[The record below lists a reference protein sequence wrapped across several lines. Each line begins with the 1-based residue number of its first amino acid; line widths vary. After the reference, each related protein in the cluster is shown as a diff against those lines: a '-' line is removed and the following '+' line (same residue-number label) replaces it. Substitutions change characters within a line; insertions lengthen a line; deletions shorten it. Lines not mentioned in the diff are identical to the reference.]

1 MRPPAPNR
9 LLRSLA
15 GFAVSLVLLAAACT
29 SPPIR
34 VSATS
39 APTTGLSL
47 DVTQTTL
54 LGEVPLSDRP
64 PASLVTT
71 PQGVAARTGDSAAT
85 TETGRLGAAAV
96 PNPAGVVLDGD
107 GLGIVSF
114 GAPVE
119 PALGT
124 LIEALGQPVTD
135 TGWIDP
141 FSIYGDCPGSRLR
154 VVEWPGVLAFFGDPE
169 DRYLHRDP
177 SGEHFM
183 SWRLG
188 TFGPDPYMLRTAAG
202 IGVGSTRD
210 QVATAYPAATFIPA
224 TADTPPSVILDATD
238 GELAAVFDSGGRIRT
253 LAAGTRCVTR

>member
-1 MRPPAPNR
+1 MRSAAQRPFA
-9 LLRSLA
+9 RSLA
-15 GFAVSLVLLAAACT
+15 SLAVSSALLAGACT

-34 VSATS
+34 VTATT
-39 APTTGLSL
+39 APATPLAL

-54 LGEVPLSDRP
+54 PPEAPRSDRP
-64 PASLVTT
+64 PASLVTA
-71 PQGVAARTGDSAAT
+71 PQGADRSAGESTAT
-85 TETGRLGAAAV
+85 TEAERLGAAAV
-96 PNPAGVVLDGD
+96 PNPRGVVLDGD
-107 GLGIVSF
+107 GLGIVGF

-124 LIEALGQPVTD
+124 LIEALGQPVAD

-177 SGEHFM
+177 AGEHFM

-202 IGVGSTRD
+202 VGVGSTRD
-210 QVATAYPAATFIPA
+210 EVATAYPAATFVPT
-224 TADTPPSVILDATD
+224 TAGTPPSVVLETAG
-238 GELAAVFDSGGRIRT
+238 GELDGVFNSGGRLQT
-253 LAAGTRCVTR
+253 LTAGTRCATR

>member
-1 MRPPAPNR
+1 MTAFSSVPATQLAFPLGGLPERPRPMR
-9 LLRSLA
+9 
-15 GFAVSLVLLAAACT
+15 AA
-29 SPPIR
+29 
-34 VSATS
+34 
-39 APTTGLSL
+39 
-47 DVTQTTL
+47 
-54 LGEVPLSDRP
+54 
-64 PASLVTT
+64 
-71 PQGVAARTGDSAAT
+71 VAAEPFDSPRYVFEAKWGCVRVMASIVRGRAVFRTIS
-85 TETGRLGAAAV
+85 GRNITAV
-96 PNPAGVVLDGD
+96 MPDLARRVTKAIGMDGVVLDGD
-107 GLGIVSF
+107 GLGIVGF

-124 LIEALGQPVTD
+124 LIEALGQPVAD

-177 SGEHFM
+177 AGEHFM

-210 QVATAYPAATFIPA
+210 EVAAAYPAATFVPS
-224 TADTPPSVILDATD
+224 TAGTPPSVVLETAG
-238 GELAAVFDSGGRIRT
+238 GELDGVFDTAGRLWT
-253 LAAGTRCVTR
+253 LTAGTRCATR

>member
-1 MRPPAPNR
+1 MRSAAQR
-9 LLRSLA
+9 CLLRSLA
-15 GFAVSLVLLAAACT
+15 GLAVSSALLAGACT

-34 VSATS
+34 VTATTTP
-39 APTTGLSL
+39 ATGLSL

-54 LGEVPLSDRP
+54 QPEAPRRDRP
-64 PASLVTT
+64 PASLVTA
-71 PQGVAARTGDSAAT
+71 PQGADRSAAT
-85 TETGRLGAAAV
+85 TEAERLGAAAV
-96 PNPAGVVLDGD
+96 PNPRGVVLDGD
-107 GLGIVSF
+107 GLGIVGF

-124 LIEALGQPVTD
+124 LFEALGQPVAD

-177 SGEHFM
+177 AGEHFM

-202 IGVGSTRD
+202 VGVGSTRD
-210 QVATAYPAATFIPA
+210 EVATAYPAATFVPT
-224 TADTPPSVILDATD
+224 TAGTPPSVVLETAG
-238 GELAAVFDSGGRIRT
+238 GELDGVFNPGGRLQT
-253 LAAGTRCVTR
+253 LTAGTRCVTR

>member
-9 LLRSLA
+9 LLRFLA
-15 GFAVSLVLLAAACT
+15 GLAVLSVLLAAACT

-34 VSATS
+34 VTATS

-47 DVTQTTL
+47 DVTPTTL
-54 LGEVPLSDRP
+54 LPEAPRGDRP

-71 PQGVAARTGDSAAT
+71 PQGAATGAGDSAAT
-85 TETGRLGAAAV
+85 TEPSRLGAAAV

-119 PALGT
+119 PALGV
-124 LIEALGQPVTD
+124 LVDALGQPVTD

-154 VVEWPGVLAFFGDPE
+154 VVEWPGVLVFFGDPE
-169 DRYLHRDP
+169 DRYLHRHP

-202 IGVGSTRD
+202 IGIGSTRD
-210 QVATAYPAATFIPA
+210 QVATAYPAATFVPGA
-224 TADTPPSVILDATD
+224 AEVPPSVILDATD
-238 GELAAVFDSGGRIRT
+238 GELAGEFDSGARIRT

>member
-1 MRPPAPNR
+1 MRSAAQR
-9 LLRSLA
+9 CLLRSLA
-15 GFAVSLVLLAAACT
+15 GLAVSSALLAGACT

-34 VSATS
+34 VTATT
-39 APTTGLSL
+39 APATPLSL

-54 LGEVPLSDRP
+54 PPEAPRSDRP
-64 PASLVTT
+64 PASLVAA
-71 PQGVAARTGDSAAT
+71 PQGADPGASESEAAA
-85 TETGRLGAAAV
+85 ETDRLGAAAV
-96 PNPAGVVLDGD
+96 PNPRGVVLDGD
-107 GLGIVSF
+107 GLGIVGF

-124 LIEALGQPVTD
+124 LIDALGQPVAD

-177 SGEHFM
+177 AGEHFM

-188 TFGPDPYMLRTAAG
+188 TFGPDPYMLRTASG

-210 QVATAYPAATFIPA
+210 EVASAYPSATFVPSA
-224 TADTPPSVILDATD
+224 ADTPPSVVLNTAG
-238 GELAAVFDSGGRIRT
+238 GELGGVFDTAGRLRT
-253 LAAGTRCVTR
+253 LSAGTRCATR

>member
-1 MRPPAPNR
+1 MRSAVQCS

-15 GFAVSLVLLAAACT
+15 SLAVSSALLAGACT

-34 VSATS
+34 VTATTASAI
-39 APTTGLSL
+39 PLSL

-54 LGEVPLSDRP
+54 TPEAPRSDRP
-64 PASLVTT
+64 PASLVTAL
-71 PQGVAARTGDSAAT
+71 QGADRGTGESAAA
-85 TETGRLGAAAV
+85 TEDQRLGAAAV
-96 PNPAGVVLDGD
+96 PNPRGVVLDGD
-107 GLGIVSF
+107 GLGIVGF

-124 LIEALGQPVTD
+124 LIEALGQPVAD

-177 SGEHFM
+177 AGEHFM

-210 QVATAYPAATFIPA
+210 EVAAAYPAATFVPS
-224 TADTPPSVILDATD
+224 TAGTPPSVVLETAGGDLD
-238 GELAAVFDSGGRIRT
+238 GVFDTAGRLWT
-253 LAAGTRCVTR
+253 LTAGTRCATR